1 MANKIIA
8 GCINC
13 GVCVPECPNHA
24 ISKGKGIY
32 VIDPALCNE
41 CADTGG
47 ESACIEVCPVDDIIV
62 AV

>member
-32 VIDPALCNE
+32 LIDPTKCNE
-41 CADTGG
+41 CETNGG
-47 ESACIEVCPVDDIIV
+47 SPACIGVCPVDDIIV
-62 AV
+62 PA